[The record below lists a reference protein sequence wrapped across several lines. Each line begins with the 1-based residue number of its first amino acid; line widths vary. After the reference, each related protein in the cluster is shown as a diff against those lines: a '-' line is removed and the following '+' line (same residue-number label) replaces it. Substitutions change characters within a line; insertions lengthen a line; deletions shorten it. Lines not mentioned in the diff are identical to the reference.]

1 LKKISFKYDFRFY
14 AGALIAID
22 SAKTLGFPI
31 DVEIYDSRETKNN
44 SAVATIIQNNNLENA
59 NAILGPFYQ
68 SNAETAAQLLS
79 MKNVPVIS
87 PLSKDVG
94 NPMLISDH
102 TNK

>member
-1 LKKISFKYDFRFY
+1 LKKEVFKYDFRFY

-31 DVEIYDSRETKNN
+31 DVEIYDSRETKIIQLF
-44 SAVATIIQNNNLENA
+44 TIIQNNNLENA

-79 MKNVPVIS
+79 IKMYRLYRHYQK
-87 PLSKDVG
+87 
-94 NPMLISDH
+94 M
-102 TNK
+102 

>member
-31 DVEIYDSRETKNN
+31 DVEIYDSVKLKN

-59 NAILGPFYQ
+59 NAIIGPFYQ

-79 MKNVPVIS
+79 MKNVLYHYQKI
-87 PLSKDVG
+87 
-94 NPMLISDH
+94 
-102 TNK
+102 

>member
-79 MKNVPVIS
+79 MKMYRLYRHYQRCRK
-87 PLSKDVG
+87 PLC
-94 NPMLISDH
+94 
-102 TNK
+102 

>member
-1 LKKISFKYDFRFY
+1 MTLDFY

-68 SNAETAAQLLS
+68 VTLKQLRS
-79 MKNVPVIS
+79 C
-87 PLSKDVG
+87 
-94 NPMLISDH
+94 
-102 TNK
+102 

>member
-1 LKKISFKYDFRFY
+1 MIY

-22 SAKTLGFPI
+22 SKTLGFPI
-31 DVEIYDSRETKNN
+31 DVEIYDSRETKKIQLLP
-44 SAVATIIQNNNLENA
+44 IIQNNNLENA

-87 PLSKDVG
+87 PLSKDKVMP
-94 NPMLISDH
+94 NTRPYQQM
-102 TNK
+102 K